1 MTITTSGTA
10 LTFSDATTQ
19 TTGAYFFPAGT
30 AMLFQQTAAPTG
42 WTKSTT
48 YNDYAIRIVNGT
60 ASTGGSSSFSTCFAN
75 QTPTINVSGL
85 SAGATTLSTPQMPS
99 HSHNL
104 NYKTAG
110 ATQCFVNATNFA
122 CTALGCLAY
131 TSNTNSGNKA
141 GYVVSTGGGGSHTH
155 SISGSASSSA
165 VTLAVQYVDHII
177 ATKN

>member
-1 MTITTSGTA
+1 MTITTSGTT
-10 LTFSDATTQ
+10 LTFSDSTTM
-19 TTGAYFFPAGT
+19 TTVVFPTGT

-60 ASTGGSSSFSTCFAN
+60 ASTGGSSAFSTCFSN

-85 SAGATTLSTPQMPS
+85 SAGATTLSTTQMPS
-99 HSHNL
+99 HTHIL
-104 NYKTAG
+104 TAFSCGCGG
-110 ATQCFVNATNFA
+110 ATGGALNCSRQNRSVTTN
-122 CTALGCLAY
+122 
-131 TSNTNSGNKA
+131 
-141 GYVVSTGGGGSHTH
+141 STGGGGSHTH